1 MENHDQSVPPEIVSE
16 DLISPESSAAE
27 PISNVDLLSEQ
38 FESNSIS
45 DLPQVSRGKM
55 FVQGGWL

>member
-1 MENHDQSVPPEIVSE
+1 MGNGHHAEHPEIVSE
-16 DLISPESSAAE
+16 DLMSPQSSANE

-45 DLPQVSRGKM
+45 DLPQISRGM
-55 FVQGGWL
+55 IL

>member
-1 MENHDQSVPPEIVSE
+1 MGNGHHAEHPEIVSE
-16 DLISPESSAAE
+16 DLMSPQSSANE

-45 DLPQVSRGKM
+45 DLPQISRGM
-55 FVQGGWL
+55 ILWPVFY